1 MVQGVE
7 IEIDHLRG
15 VNYILDTN
23 PADGSLIEKVIC
35 SSKEEIDIKIQNLKM
50 QQTKWRLVP
59 LEERVQILR
68 DAIDHL
74 LAVDEQHTLATLISQ
89 EMGKV
94 LPESRGELEKACTHF
109 SGALLTLMKE
119 ANEPQAFDN
128 ACIVRDPLGIV
139 AILSPWNFPVLE
151 ILKHLLPAL
160 TAGNAVILKPSEV
173 VPLVGQYVV
182 SKLLQYSTLR
192 DVALPLDLVQGDG
205 IVGEILA
212 RHKDIDAVC
221 MTGSSATGKKV
232 MESCG
237 RTLKRVILEL
247 GGKDPMIVFQDAD
260 LQLAAKNAVI
270 WSTYNAGQ
278 VCASVER
285 IYVDRC
291 IKKQFEE
298 LCVHECEKVKAG
310 SFNNPAST
318 MGPMVSWLQKT
329 HVDAQV
335 CDAVLHGAHI
345 LYKGEV
351 LEVPQFENGVGCYY
365 PATVLADLTH
375 DMAITKEETF
385 GPVVAI
391 YEFDGSEEQAI
402 ELANNTN
409 YGLTASVYSQ
419 DLKKCQRVSLQIRA
433 GQVGINTF
441 SVVEAPMKCPFVGH
455 KESGIGYH
463 SGMDGY
469 RQYSVPK
476 SIVLSKQVATTSST
490 SA

>member
-1 MVQGVE
+1 
-7 IEIDHLRG
+7 
-15 VNYILDTN
+15 
-23 PADGSLIEKVIC
+23 
-35 SSKEEIDIKIQNLKM
+35 
-50 QQTKWRLVP
+50 
-59 LEERVQILR
+59 
-68 DAIDHL
+68 
-74 LAVDEQHTLATLISQ
+74 
-89 EMGKV
+89 
-94 LPESRGELEKACTHF
+94 
-109 SGALLTLMKE
+109 
-119 ANEPQAFDN
+119 
-128 ACIVRDPLGIV
+128 
-139 AILSPWNFPVLE
+139 
-151 ILKHLLPAL
+151 
-160 TAGNAVILKPSEV
+160 
-173 VPLVGQYVV
+173 
-182 SKLLQYSTLR
+182 
-192 DVALPLDLVQGDG
+192 
-205 IVGEILA
+205 
-212 RHKDIDAVC
+212 

-285 IYVDRC
+285 IYVYRC

-365 PATVLADLTH
+365 PATVLTDLTH